1 MHRISVFDQATAR
14 RAQELGGFGEA
25 LAKRILQRAAFTNVR
40 NLNQLRPNFPF
51 GDIYAVRH
59 AKKYVISVKIRNRY
73 EAKTGK
79 LNARYKLGRHCYEL
93 ARRAQIE
100 LSAVPAFLA
109 ISLVPDSYSAYFA
122 PLSVLAGGRGIPMG
136 PAWLPRYECLASN
149 APHGTDVSHLK
160 NTYLQR
166 IDANSSHDA

>member
-122 PLSVLAGGRGIPMG
+122 PLSVLADRKSTR
-136 PAWLPRYECLASN
+136 L
-149 APHGTDVSHLK
+149 
-160 NTYLQR
+160 
-166 IDANSSHDA
+166 NSSHLGISYAVFCLKKKNKRTKNSN